1 MAPEYAFDGQF
12 STKSDVFSF
21 GILLL
26 EIISG
31 KRSRGFF
38 HPNHSHNLIG
48 YAWILWNEGRPLE
61 LIDECLRQSST
72 LSEVLRC
79 IHISLL
85 CVQQRPEDR
94 PSMSSVIVMLGSE
107 SALPQ
112 PKQPGFFLEK
122 DSNEAHRFSSKQEPS
137 STNEITIT
145 LLEAR

>member
-1 MAPEYAFDGQF
+1 M
-12 STKSDVFSF
+12 T
-21 GILLL
+21 
-26 EIISG
+26 
-31 KRSRGFF
+31 
-38 HPNHSHNLIG
+38 
-48 YAWILWNEGRPLE
+48 
-61 LIDECLRQSST
+61 DECLGQSST
-72 LSEVLRC
+72 LSEVLHC

-85 CVQQRPEDR
+85 CVQQRPVDR
-94 PSMSSVIVMLGSE
+94 PSMSSVILMLGSE